1 MGCRRRGWRLERVC
15 WPTVQRV
22 GNCGDDRRATVG
34 ELDEA
39 LTVHWQSQA
48 FGAADW
54 ENAVAGHDESM
65 QAGALLTDLGRI

>member
-1 MGCRRRGWRLERVC
+1 M
-15 WPTVQRV
+15 
-22 GNCGDDRRATVG
+22 VG

-48 FGAADW
+48 FGAADG